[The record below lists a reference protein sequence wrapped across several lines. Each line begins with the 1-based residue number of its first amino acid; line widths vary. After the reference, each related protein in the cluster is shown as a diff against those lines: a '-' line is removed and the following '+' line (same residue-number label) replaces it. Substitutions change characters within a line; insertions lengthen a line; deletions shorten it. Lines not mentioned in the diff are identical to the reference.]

1 MLHASGLDFVHPVS
15 GKAINARHDAP
26 F

>member
-15 GKAINARHDAP
+15 GETINARHAAP